1 MVKHNTQLDLTF
13 SALADPTR
21 RAILTRLVEGD
32 VSVGELAKPF
42 EMSLPAVSKHLRVLE
57 RAGLLVQDPQ
67 GRVRRCKLR
76 AAPMREAAEWVQR
89 YRRFWTRQLDALAE
103 FVEVDEPK
111 NVREHNKLE
120 E

>member
-13 SALADPTR
+13 SALSDPTR
-21 RAILTRLVEGD
+21 RAILSRLAKGD
-32 VSVGELAKPF
+32 VSVGELARPF

-76 AAPMREAAEWVQR
+76 AGPMREAADWIQH
-89 YRRFWTRQLDALAE
+89 YRRFWTRQLDALAK
-103 FVEVDEPK
+103 FVEAKEPK
-111 NVREHNKLE
+111 NVRHRT
-120 E
+120 